1 MGFTAIV
8 NLTTGEISREP
19 TSPELQRKFLGGRG
33 LGAAYLYRMVPPEV
47 KPFDPEN
54 CIIFS
59 SGPLNG
65 TLWPTSSRYHV
76 TFKSP
81 ATGAYGYANSGGHF
95 GPELNRAGYDAV
107 IVTGKSPS
115 PVYLEIRDEGITICP
130 ADEFWGK
137 TTSFTENTLRQ
148 RSGTGRVAAIG
159 QAGEN
164 LVKIAAII
172 NDGGRAAARTGP
184 GAVMGSKNLKALH
197 VIGAKKPP
205 LTPEFSI
212 LARTTSQYLTSHP
225 DSQALMDGS
234 TLFLMGI
241 KNLVADLPARNHQS
255 AQVAYIGN
263 LDQKAFEQKW
273 IKRKGCSACPI
284 RCSRISKAVTA
295 DGEVIIEGP
304 EYETTDALGPM
315 VDNSDPNV
323 VIQANHLCNEYGLDT
338 ISTGVCIAFA
348 MECHQRGLL
357 QDPDFSLEWGD
368 IDSILGLIEAIS
380 FRKGLGNTLAE
391 GVSRAADVIGKG
403 SERYA
408 MHVKGVELPRQ
419 EPRISKAF
427 GLGHATSNRG
437 ADHMYGLPGMDSAG
451 SWDAARK
458 IFPEEILPEL
468 MDSLDEKYKPDLLI
482 YGEHLCAVVDS
493 LGLCKFSTAQTY
505 VVMVD
510 EIAAGL
516 SALGIPVSGE
526 DLLKAGERI
535 VTLERLYNIR
545 NGFDA
550 GSDSLPARF
559 TTEPLEVYE
568 YTPGGEGQQAIRS
581 EAPVMIARINDFNAM
596 LQRYYAL
603 RGWSADGKPTPDT
616 LKRLELT
623 EYGI

>member
-1 MGFTAIV
+1 MGITATV
-8 NLTTGEISREP
+8 NLTTGEINRK
-19 TSPELQRKFLGGRG
+19 TTDPELQRKFLGGRG
-33 LGAAYLYRMVPPEV
+33 LGAAYLFQLVPPDV
-47 KPFDPEN
+47 QPFDAEN
-54 CIIFS
+54 YLIFT

-65 TLWPTSSRYHV
+65 TPWPTSSRYHV

-81 ATGAYGYANSGGHF
+81 ATGAYGYANAGGHF

-107 IVTGKSPS
+107 IVTGKALA
-115 PVYLEIRDEGITICP
+115 PVYIQILEEEITILP

-137 TTSFTENTLRQ
+137 PTSYIEGILKTR
-148 RSGTGRVAAIG
+148 GGGRVAAIG

-164 LVKIAAII
+164 LARMAAII

-184 GAVMGSKNLKALH
+184 GAVMGSKYLKALH
-197 VIGAKKPP
+197 VIGAKKPA
-205 LTPEFSI
+205 LTPVFSE
-212 LARTTSQYLTSHP
+212 LARKTSRYLTSHP
-225 DSQALMDGS
+225 DSQSLMDGS

-241 KNLVADLPARNHQS
+241 KNMVADLPARNHQS
-255 AQVAYIGN
+255 AQVAYISN

-273 IKRKGCSACPI
+273 IKRKGCSACPM
-284 RCSRISKAVTA
+284 RCSRISKAVTS
-295 DGEVIIEGP
+295 DGEIIIEGP
-304 EYETTDALGPM
+304 EYETTDAFGPM
-315 VDNSDPNV
+315 VDNNNPDV

-348 MECHQRGLL
+348 MECRQRGLL
-357 QDPDFSLEWGD
+357 EDPDFSLEWGD
-368 IDSILGLIEAIS
+368 ADSILGLISAIA
-380 FRKGLGNTLAE
+380 FRKGLGNLLAE

-403 SERYA
+403 SEHYA

-427 GLGHATSNRG
+427 GLGHTTSNRG

-482 YGEHLCAVVDS
+482 YGEHFCAVVDS

-505 VVMVD
+505 VVMAD

-516 SALGIPVSGE
+516 SALGIPLSGQ
-526 DLLKAGERI
+526 DLLSAGERI
-535 VTLERLYNIR
+535 VNLERLYNIR
-545 NGFDA
+545 HGFDA
-550 GSDSLPARF
+550 ASDTLPARF

-568 YTPGGEGQQAIRS
+568 FTPGGEGNQAIRS
-581 EAPVMIARINDFNAM
+581 EAPMMIARIDDFNAM
-596 LQRYYAL
+596 LQRYYSL
-603 RGWSADGKPTPDT
+603 RGWTEEGKPTQDT
-616 LKRLELT
+616 LEHLELT
-623 EYGI
+623 DYAI

>member
-1 MGFTAIV
+1 MGFTATV
-8 NLTTGEISREP
+8 DLTTGEITRKQ
-19 TSPELQRKFLGGRG
+19 TDPELQRKFLGGRG
-33 LGAAYLYRMVPPEV
+33 LGAAYLYRLVPPEV
-47 KPFDPEN
+47 QPFDAEN
-54 CIIFS
+54 CIIFTTS
-59 SGPLNG
+59 PLNG
-65 TLWPTSSRYHV
+65 TPWPTSSRYHV

-81 ATGAYGYANSGGHF
+81 ATGAYGYANAGGHF
-95 GPELNRAGYDAV
+95 GPELKRAGYDAV
-107 IVTGKSPS
+107 SITGKSPS
-115 PVYLEIRDEGITICP
+115 PVYLEVRDEGISICP

-137 TTSFTENTLRQ
+137 PTSFIEKALRE
-148 RSGTGRVAAIG
+148 RGGGRVAAIG

-197 VIGAKKPP
+197 VIGSTKPA

-241 KNLVADLPARNHQS
+241 KNMVADLPARNHQS
-255 AQVAYIGN
+255 AQVAYIAN

-273 IKRKGCSACPI
+273 IKRKGCSACPM
-284 RCSRISKAVTA
+284 RCSRMSKAVTSE
-295 DGEVIIEGP
+295 GEIIIEGP

-315 VDNSDPNV
+315 VDNSDPDV

-348 MECHQRGLL
+348 MECRQRGLL
-357 QDPDFSLEWGD
+357 EDPDFSLEWGD
-368 IDSILGLIEAIS
+368 ADSILGLISAIA
-380 FRKGLGNTLAE
+380 FRKGLGNLLAE

-403 SERYA
+403 SEHYA

-482 YGEHLCAVVDS
+482 YGEHFCAVADS

-505 VVMVD
+505 VVMAD

-516 SALGIPVSGE
+516 SALGIPVSGQ
-526 DLLKAGERI
+526 DLLSAGERI
-535 VTLERLYNIR
+535 VNLERLYNIR
-545 NGFDA
+545 HGFDA
-550 GSDSLPARF
+550 ASDTLPARF

-568 YTPGGEGQQAIRS
+568 FTPGGEGNQAIRS
-581 EAPVMIARINDFNAM
+581 EAPMMIARIDDFNAM
-596 LQRYYAL
+596 LQRYYSL
-603 RGWSADGKPTPDT
+603 RGWTEEGKPTQDT
-616 LKRLELT
+616 LEHLELT
-623 EYGI
+623 DYAI